1 MSGVVRAGRLVIGVA
16 AMVAVGAGAK
26 DLHAQ
31 EADAHWTFRERARIG
46 VLLSETCESSSG
58 AAEDC
63 TEAPV
68 VTSVVVDGP
77 ADRAGVRAAD
87 TLLAVDGMDVTTAR
101 GREALRSLE
110 AGVPVVLDV
119 GRPSGRISVEVTPEL
134 RSAEPYVQVRTVFV
148 GPPPQADGAEH
159 QEVRVLRLPSVRTRF
174 DEMEVRLDSLGAGS
188 NEFVFFQED
197 PEGILKVNVG
207 DRDIARAILERVRS
221 PREQGTGVRVAGQGG
236 AGSEEDEHAHPFPT
250 YVWEHEDLA
259 RRLARVRDSSLS
271 IARVH
276 LDSLVRLRGR
286 VDVRRDTLDLAVTIR
301 SETDAGG
308 AWAYYVTQRPLA
320 GEVREL
326 IMPDRRVAG
335 AEFRELVPPLAEYFE
350 GVEEGLLVLR
360 VIGDTPAS
368 RLGLREGDVV
378 IQAGGESSTDVASL
392 RRAISAAGVTG
403 LDVKWIRKGSIHEGR
418 LTPH

>member
-1 MSGVVRAGRLVIGVA
+1 M
-16 AMVAVGAGAK
+16 
-26 DLHAQ
+26 
-31 EADAHWTFRERARIG
+31 
-46 VLLSETCESSSG
+46 
-58 AAEDC
+58 
-63 TEAPV
+63 
-68 VTSVVVDGP
+68 
-77 ADRAGVRAAD
+77 
-87 TLLAVDGMDVTTAR
+87 
-101 GREALRSLE
+101 
-110 AGVPVVLDV
+110 
-119 GRPSGRISVEVTPEL
+119 
-134 RSAEPYVQVRTVFV
+134 
-148 GPPPQADGAEH
+148 
-159 QEVRVLRLPSVRTRF
+159 
-174 DEMEVRLDSLGAGS
+174 
-188 NEFVFFQED
+188 
-197 PEGILKVNVG
+197 
-207 DRDIARAILERVRS
+207 
-221 PREQGTGVRVAGQGG
+221 
-236 AGSEEDEHAHPFPT
+236 
-250 YVWEHEDLA
+250 
-259 RRLARVRDSSLS
+259 RDSSLS